1 MKCIIIIT
9 VSPISVHRIGGQKR
23 GGLFDLVGVAQN
35 KSTICFYKNRSFAAS
50 SFLYFLSFKIFFVSF
65 QIKVSVKDQSL
76 LKVRA
81 DQTQRA
87 ADSAVDCINPEMEN
101 PLTNPQPSPSSMN
114 SHLIPTS
121 IFVKNGPFPASFSF
135 DFSIQYS

>member
-1 MKCIIIIT
+1 MYHHHHGFSHKCAQDRRT
-9 VSPISVHRIGGQKR
+9 KK

-76 LKVRA
+76 LKARP
-81 DQTQRA
+81 DTEGCRFCSGLHQSRDGKST
-87 ADSAVDCINPEMEN
+87 DESATI
-101 PLTNPQPSPSSMN
+101 
-114 SHLIPTS
+114 S
-121 IFVKNGPFPASFSF
+121 I
-135 DFSIQYS
+135 